1 VVFASP
7 DLLTSLTAADFGS
20 FTYLSS
26 SKFEKTAST
35 YISFVGTGDFNGD
48 LNYDLI
54 LTQQAGTGV
63 SQTSDIILVSNSEFE
78 LYDATDEYLGSPPI
92 LSSPGSA
99 RVLVEDYNGDSH
111 SDILHIGFGLDE
123 PPFPGD
129 ENNLFLSG
137 EEGLKLTS
145 VSSDI
150 TERTRQH
157 HDGAVGD
164 VDGDGDGDV
173 VITSLG
179 LYSPTYLYQ
188 NEFGSFT
195 DISNALP
202 SLGDASYTT
211 PGLIDVNLD
220 GYADL
225 LLGRWDGSSSSD
237 SSKVYLNSEGSF
249 TQSAAKRLPE
259 SGVEYEIL
267 LDFKP
272 IDLNGDELPDL
283 AISVTSGRDGD
294 DYYDTPYIQLLVN
307 LGEGVFSDETAFR
320 LPQNLGRSSGW
331 YQDLQVVDVNRDGES
346 DILAQGVGTSSVL
359 YLNDGYGSF
368 DMIWSSSTDE
378 RTVALDLDLDGML
391 DLATVAINQG
401 SSSGTVKLSK
411 STLENQH
418 HYISNWGGEKLVG
431 SPGTDVFGTRT
442 GTSVLNGGE
451 GIDVI
456 IYSGRIDQYSI
467 VASENGEWQING
479 ALTKD
484 LINAIERLQFA
495 DTSVALDFAKGQ
507 SGYNSATLIGTAFG
521 ADYIDVYFAIG
532 LSIFD
537 TGSTVSDVAQLI
549 AQNNLIENLFDIDSN
564 EDWVAHVYENV
575 IGSAPDDA
583 SLALFT
589 GYLNNGDFAK
599 AELLAIAQGVESI
612 EEQVGIVGLQS
623 SGLEYSP
630 VG

>member
-1 VVFASP
+1 
-7 DLLTSLTAADFGS
+7 
-20 FTYLSS
+20 
-26 SKFEKTAST
+26 
-35 YISFVGTGDFNGD
+35 
-48 LNYDLI
+48 
-54 LTQQAGTGV
+54 
-63 SQTSDIILVSNSEFE
+63 
-78 LYDATDEYLGSPPI
+78 
-92 LSSPGSA
+92 
-99 RVLVEDYNGDSH
+99 
-111 SDILHIGFGLDE
+111 
-123 PPFPGD
+123 
-129 ENNLFLSG
+129 
-137 EEGLKLTS
+137 
-145 VSSDI
+145 
-150 TERTRQH
+150 
-157 HDGAVGD
+157 
-164 VDGDGDGDV
+164 
-173 VITSLG
+173 
-179 LYSPTYLYQ
+179 
-188 NEFGSFT
+188 
-195 DISNALP
+195 
-202 SLGDASYTT
+202 
-211 PGLIDVNLD
+211 
-220 GYADL
+220 
-225 LLGRWDGSSSSD
+225 
-237 SSKVYLNSEGSF
+237 VYLNSEGSF

-283 AISVTSGRDGD
+283 AVSVTAGRDGEY
-294 DYYDTPYIQLLVN
+294 YYDVPYIQLLVN
-307 LGEGVFSDETAFR
+307 QGGGIFSDETAAR
-320 LPQNLGRSSGW
+320 LPQSSERSSGW
-331 YQDLQVVDVNRDGES
+331 YHDLQIVDVNRDGES

-368 DMIWSSSTDE
+368 ETIWSSSTDE

-401 SSSGTVKLSK
+401 GTSGTVKLSK

-418 HYISNWGGEKLVG
+418 HYASNWGGEMLVG
-431 SPGTDVFGTRT
+431 SPGTDIFSTRS
-442 GTSVLNGGE
+442 GNSYLIGGE
-451 GIDVI
+451 GLDRI
-456 IYSGRIDQYSI
+456 IYSSSVDEFVINDL
-467 VASENGEWQING
+467 GEGDWQISG
-479 ALTKD
+479 VLTND
-484 LINAIERLQFA
+484 LIKEIERLQFT
-495 DTSVALDFAKGQ
+495 DTSVALDFDKGQ

-521 ADYIDVYFAIG
+521 ADYIDEYFAIG